1 MEGIQMNE
9 FTFADI
15 SVGQEGKFAYTVTQE
30 KQDLFTTL
38 TGDINP
44 MHIDS
49 EYATKTLSSTRG
61 GGTCVW
67 YAHSLAFFYTCW
79 GISSWKILPFTTCGN
94 DIYQTSFY
102 RRHPDYKRKSYRK
115 G

>member
-1 MEGIQMNE
+1 MNE

-61 GGTCVW
+61 GGYLCMVCSQPRFFLHLLGYIFLENT
-67 YAHSLAFFYTCW
+67 AFYNM
-79 GISSWKILPFTTCGN
+79 WK
-94 DIYQTSFY
+94 
-102 RRHPDYKRKSYRK
+102 RHLSNQFLSATP
-115 G
+115 